1 MIEREVEKKIIG
13 DNLIQQEA
21 KEALLRK
28 NQSFEE
34 YMSTGNDAKVDDK
47 KKSELIAILK
57 EKVANKEAADA
68 GA

>member
-1 MIEREVEKKIIG
+1 M
-13 DNLIQQEA
+13 
-21 KEALLRK
+21 RK